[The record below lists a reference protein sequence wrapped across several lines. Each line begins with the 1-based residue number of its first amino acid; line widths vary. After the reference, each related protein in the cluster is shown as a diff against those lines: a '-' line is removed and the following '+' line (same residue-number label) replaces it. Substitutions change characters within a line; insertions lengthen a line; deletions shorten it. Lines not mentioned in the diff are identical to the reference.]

1 MREEQQRVSQL
12 VERLELMKDPIC
24 RFLDLQSELGE
35 LAKEL
40 LKAGGYGKKPMEST
54 GPLADELGDCL
65 FSLLALCNA
74 LGLDGEEAFVRSTD
88 TETRREQKEDDYES
102 AQGDPGSGPRQI

>member
-74 LGLDGEEAFVRSTD
+74 LGLDGEEAFVRSVQKL
-88 TETRREQKEDDYES
+88 ETRMEQTGRAD
-102 AQGDPGSGPRQI
+102 SGR